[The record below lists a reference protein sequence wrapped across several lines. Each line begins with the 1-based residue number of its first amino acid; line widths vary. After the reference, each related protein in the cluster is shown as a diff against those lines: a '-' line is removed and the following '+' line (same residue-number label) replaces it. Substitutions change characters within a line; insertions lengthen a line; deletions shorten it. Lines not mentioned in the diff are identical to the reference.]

1 MGTVLSASVILGC
14 LVVPKMYIAIRT
26 KLKENQERST
36 SNVTGNSALI
46 MDDAS
51 IRKET
56 SVGIDPLN
64 HTSVDR
70 AMQQESHLCHAG
82 TQTDN

>member
-1 MGTVLSASVILGC
+1 MFIV
-14 LVVPKMYIAIRT
+14 IRT
-26 KLKENQERST
+26 KFKNNQERGT
-36 SNVTGNSALI
+36 FNVAGQSVLK
-46 MDDAS
+46 MDEAS

-56 SVGIDPLN
+56 SVNGIVPLK

>member
-1 MGTVLSASVILGC
+1 
-14 LVVPKMYIAIRT
+14 MYIVIHT
-26 KLKENQERST
+26 KFTKNQERGT
-36 SNVTGNSALI
+36 SNVTGKSALK

-56 SVGIDPLN
+56 SVGIIPLK
-64 HTSVDR
+64 HALVDR

-82 TQTDN
+82 TQTDSKIAP